1 MSRFA
6 AVCYLQLTLCLAT
19 LTAIA
24 VPVRGE
30 EVGTVAAVDGNAEIG
45 RGGTWAS
52 AAPGAAVAIGDH
64 LRTGQPGRMRVVF
77 RDDSVIVL
85 GDSSTV
91 LVDQQ
96 VFDPSA
102 SQSVFGLLGGKLRS
116 VVSHHYGAAGS
127 SYEVKT
133 STAVAG
139 VRGTEFLMTY
149 DPDTGATEV
158 VGINGVVAVHSL
170 VDPAGPGL
178 LVTANEATG
187 VAAGELPSP
196 TRRVDPDLMR
206 ELLREMDFFGSSQ
219 ALSLTDTSSVLAG
232 TTIPRPDRAP
242 SGGAGAGAELASGP
256 AGSGFGSDMGSALGN
271 SPAAVISG
279 GTGSIN
285 VQPGR
290 RP

>member
-1 MSRFA
+1 MTRFA
-6 AVCYLQLTLCLAT
+6 AVFSLQVALCLAT
-19 LTAIA
+19 LTGIA

-30 EVGTVAAVDGNAEIG
+30 EVGTVAAVDGSAEIG
-45 RGGTWAS
+45 RGGAWAS

-91 LVDQQ
+91 LVDEQ

-102 SQSVFGLLGGKLRS
+102 SQSVFGLLGGKLRAI
-116 VVSHHYGAAGS
+116 VSHHYGAAGS

-139 VRGTEFLMTY
+139 VRGTEFLMSY
-149 DPDTGATEV
+149 DPATGATEV
-158 VGINGVVAVHSL
+158 VGINGVVAVHSV

-196 TRRVDPDLMR
+196 AQRLDPERMR
-206 ELLREMDFFGSSQ
+206 ELLREMEFFGSSQ
-219 ALSLTDTSSVLAG
+219 ALSVTDTSSVFAG

-242 SGGAGAGAELASGP
+242 AGGGGAGADLAFDPTGSSSGID
-256 AGSGFGSDMGSALGN
+256 ASTALGN

-279 GTGSIN
+279 GRGSIN